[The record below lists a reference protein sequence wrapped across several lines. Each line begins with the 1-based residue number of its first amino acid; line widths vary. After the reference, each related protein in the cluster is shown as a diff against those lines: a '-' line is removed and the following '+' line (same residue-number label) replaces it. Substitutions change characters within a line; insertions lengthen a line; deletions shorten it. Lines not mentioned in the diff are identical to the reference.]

1 MGELM
6 LGLTAYMIFYNE
18 ERVHQSLGYGTPSEV
33 YETDIGGGATIVDK
47 FGGARGEAKTETTT
61 TATTTATTTKKP
73 GQRRAAACKTEF
85 AA

>member
-18 ERVHQSLGYGTPSEV
+18 ECVHQSLGYGTPSEV
-33 YETDIGGGATIVDK
+33 YETGIGGGATIVDK

-61 TATTTATTTKKP
+61 TATTTTKP
-73 GQRRAAACKTEF
+73 GQRRAAACETEC